1 MTPAEH
7 ARRRAHSA
15 AVEALLEELEG
26 ARREV
31 YRSKVNGVRGPALR
45 NVKASFAATQHRLVA
60 QLD

>member
-15 AVEALLEELEG
+15 AVEAALEELED
-26 ARREV
+26 ARRQV

-45 NVKASFAATQHRLVA
+45 GVKSAFTDAQHRLVA
-60 QLD
+60 QFD